1 MPAQRAQDGMTT
13 SEPPITAIVVT
24 GPTASGKSAAALRIA
39 TAFGGTVINA
49 DSMQVY
55 RELRILTARPTPEE
69 EAAAPHRLYGVLSAA
84 EACSAGRWRGWA
96 VREIAAAS
104 ATGSLPVVV
113 GGTGLYLK
121 ALLEGLAPIP
131 DTPPE
136 VRERVRDRL
145 REQGAAALFAELAE
159 RDPASA
165 ERISPSDTQ
174 RLLRGLEVLEATG
187 EPLSVWQSR
196 SPRVDGGEIRALT
209 LVLAPPRE
217 AVYAACD
224 ARFDRMLEAGAL
236 DEVARLAAM
245 RLPPDLPAMR
255 AVGVRD
261 LLRHVAGEIGLPE
274 ARERAQ
280 RSTRQYAKRQMT
292 WLRHQTEGLWFAEQ
306 FSESVWQ
313 KIFSNIREFL
323 LTPRGLTE

>member
-1 MPAQRAQDGMTT
+1 GRKAAPAGRPGRSADRTPGRRRASRRRPFRCDARRAPLRRPKADPSARCARFRRPGSLHDACRLIAMPAQRAQDGMTT

-131 DTPPE
+131 DTPAE
-136 VRERVRDRL
+136 VRERVRSRL

-159 RDPASA
+159 RDPPTA

-174 RLLRGLEVLEATG
+174 RILRGLEVLEATG
-187 EPLSVWQSR
+187 EPLSVWQRR
-196 SPRVDGGEIRALT
+196 SPRADAREIRTLA

-255 AVGVRD
+255 AVGV
-261 LLRHVAGEIGLPE
+261 
-274 ARERAQ
+274 
-280 RSTRQYAKRQMT
+280 
-292 WLRHQTEGLWFAEQ
+292 
-306 FSESVWQ
+306 
-313 KIFSNIREFL
+313 
-323 LTPRGLTE
+323 

>member
-1 MPAQRAQDGMTT
+1 MGRI
-13 SEPPITAIVVT
+13 ITVA
-24 GPTASGKSAAALRIA
+24 GPTASGKSALALDLAR
-39 TAFGGTVINA
+39 AFDGVVINA

-84 EACSAGRWRGWA
+84 EPCSAGRWRAWA
-96 VREIAAAS
+96 VTEIAAAC
-104 ATGSLPVVV
+104 ATGSVPVVV

-131 DTPPE
+131 DTPAE
-136 VRERVRDRL
+136 VRERVRSRL

-159 RDPASA
+159 RDPPTA

-187 EPLSVWQSR
+187 EPLSVWQRR
-196 SPRVDGGEIRALT
+196 SPRADAREIRALA

-255 AVGVRD
+255 AVGVRE
-261 LLRHVAGEIGLPE
+261 LLRHVAGEIGLSQ
-274 ARERAQ
+274 ARELAQ

-292 WLRHQTEGLWFAEQ
+292 WLRHQVGGVWFNAQ
-306 FSESVWQ
+306 FSESVDRE
-313 KIFSNIREFL
+313 IFSNVRDFL
-323 LTPRGLTE
+323 LTPGVWTE